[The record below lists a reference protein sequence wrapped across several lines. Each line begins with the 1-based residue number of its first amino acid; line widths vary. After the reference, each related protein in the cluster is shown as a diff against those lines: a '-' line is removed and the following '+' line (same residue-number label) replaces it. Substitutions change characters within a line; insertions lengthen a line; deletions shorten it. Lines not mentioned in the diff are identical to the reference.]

1 MKKFGI
7 ATIAILMLI
16 MMTVAFTLASPAMA
30 ATGNTTKSTI
40 DQAKA
45 AANGSRINNAYVQ
58 IGDQRLTD
66 YNTLMSKEDAQI
78 TNLGSKGFDVSGLQS
93 VEDGARSNVVAPLQT
108 AVNTGDGTT
117 IKAQLKSSCLD
128 NGMPYSYHYSAKI
141 NLERLTTVNNKLLT
155 LVTNSTIQGQ
165 LSDVS
170 SKLSAVRSQLDAIG
184 TSPYTGSQKDDVWN
198 GLKAASKEIKT
209 AIQEINANHNQG

>member
-16 MMTVAFTLASPAMA
+16 MMTVAFTFASPVTA
-30 ATGNTTKSTI
+30 ASGNITKSTI

-45 AANGSRINNAYVQ
+45 AANGSRINDAYVKV
-58 IGDQRLTD
+58 GNQRLTD
-66 YNTLMSKEDAQI
+66 YNNLLSKEDSQI
-78 TNLGSKGFDVSGLQS
+78 ANLGSKGFDVSGLQS
-93 VEDGARSNVVAPLQT
+93 VENGARSSVVAPLQT
-108 AVNTGDGTT
+108 AVNTGDGAT
-117 IKAQLKSSCLD
+117 IKAQLKSTCLD

-155 LVTNSTIQGQ
+155 LVNNSTIQGQ

-170 SKLSAVRSQLDAIG
+170 SKLSAVRGQLDAIG

-198 GLKAASKEIKT
+198 GLKDAALEMKT
-209 AIQEINANHNQG
+209 AIQEINANHNHG

>member
-1 MKKFGI
+1 M
-7 ATIAILMLI
+7 
-16 MMTVAFTLASPAMA
+16 S
-30 ATGNTTKSTI
+30 TTKATI
-40 DQAKA
+40 DQARA
-45 AANGSRINNAYVQ
+45 AANGSRINDAYVK

-66 YNTLMSKEDAQI
+66 YNNLLSKGDTQIATLS
-78 TNLGSKGFDVSGLQS
+78 SKGFDVSGLQS
-93 VEDGARSNVVAPLQT
+93 VENGARSNVVAPLQA

-117 IKAQLKSSCLD
+117 IKAQLKSTCLD

-141 NLERLTTVNNKLLT
+141 NLERLTTVNNKLMT
-155 LVTNSTIQGQ
+155 MVTNSTVQGQ

-170 SKLSAVRSQLDAIG
+170 AKLSKVRSQLDAIG

-198 GLKAASKEIKT
+198 GLKSAAQEMKT